1 MNNNIHSASSAS
13 EAVKSWWRGVEEW
26 SLVDGLCIIVF
37 MIIFFFMIFC
47 LLLLLSIY
55 RSMKEEELR
64 WASRDGDQGRVQALL
79 AQGVNPNAQE
89 WWGDTPLMLAARHGR
104 EEVVELLLAQPNI
117 DLEVRD
123 QEGRTALLLAA
134 EEDHQGVVEQL
145 LAGGADAAVMDT
157 EGRTPLWWAL
167 KNGWV
172 DLAAQLFHHPG
183 PVPYSLDYSDSSN
196 ISSTDS
202 EDSSA

>member
-1 MNNNIHSASSAS
+1 MNNNILENVVKLITASGEGNLA
-13 EAVKSWWRGVEEW
+13 
-26 SLVDGLCIIVF
+26 C
-37 MIIFFFMIFC
+37 
-47 LLLLLSIY
+47 
-55 RSMKEEELR
+55 
-64 WASRDGDQGRVQALL
+64 VQALL
-79 AQGVNPNAQE
+79 ASGLDPNAQDGR
-89 WWGDTPLMLAARHGR
+89 GDTPLIWAAEHGR
-104 EEVVELLLAQPNI
+104 EEVVALLLGQPNI
-117 DLEVRD
+117 NLELRD

-134 EEDHQGVVEQL
+134 EEGHQGVVEQL